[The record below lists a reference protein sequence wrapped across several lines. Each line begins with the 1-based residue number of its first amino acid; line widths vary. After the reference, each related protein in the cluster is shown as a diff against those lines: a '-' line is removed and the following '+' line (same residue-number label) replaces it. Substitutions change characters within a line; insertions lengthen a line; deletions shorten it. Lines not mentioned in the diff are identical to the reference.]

1 MRPVD
6 QMNHERPR
14 EELAGVR
21 VSRQLQVETGLL
33 GQRRDL
39 RIVRQEQTEGRPCG
53 AVGGQVRTGPRVGIG
68 HSRGEVNH
76 AADQQVCR
84 ATRDGDVGV
93 AEHAKPH
100 RLEVR
105 RPRRR
110 PRVVV
115 VVAEHEERPVPG
127 RQRLERRHVA
137 RQPRHRSVH
146 DVAGQRDEIRRQLPS
161 HVDDPLD
168 VCQAHPRHG
177 VQIADG
183 LHDPE
188 SCRDPAPA
196 PLREY
201 RRDGRRGPAARP
213 ARRRRPRPARPPEPT
228 PRPTRRATGAPPRAA
243 APQLSPAGARRVPPS
258 ARGES

>member
-1 MRPVD
+1 
-6 QMNHERPR
+6 MNHERPR

-21 VSRQLQVETGLL
+21 VSRQLQVEAGLL

-39 RIVRQEQTEGRPCG
+39 RIVRQEQTEGRPRV
-53 AVGGQVRTGPRVGIG
+53 AVGREVRTWPRVGIG
-68 HSRGEVNH
+68 HSRGEIDD
-76 AADQQVCR
+76 AADQEACR

-93 AEHAKPH
+93 AEHAKSH

-127 RQRLERRHVA
+127 RQRLERRDVK
-137 RQPRHRSVH
+137 RQPRHRPVH
-146 DVAGQRDEIRRQLPS
+146 DVAGQRDEIRRERLR

-168 VCQAHPRHG
+168 VCEPHRRTG
-177 VQIADG
+177 VQIAD

-188 SCRDPAPA
+188 SVEIRRQ
-196 PLREY
+196 PLHGNI
-201 RRDGRRGPAARP
+201 D
-213 ARRRRPRPARPPEPT
+213 
-228 PRPTRRATGAPPRAA
+228 ATDVGAPQRGQRADADRGQRGHRHPR
-243 APQLSPAGARRVPPS
+243 GARLI
-258 ARGES
+258 E